1 MVSLDFEAIRSAPVS
16 DTPFRHFVAPRV
28 LTGDSLKAVNTDYP
42 AVDRPGSFPLET
54 LRYGGAFRDLVAQ
67 LRGPELTR
75 IMEEKLDIDLAGRP
89 TMLTVRGICRSSD
102 GQIHTDSKGKLV
114 TALLY
119 MNTEW
124 NADGGR
130 LRLLRKPDDLE
141 DYVSEVPPEE
151 GTLLVFRN
159 EANAW
164 HGHKPFDGPR
174 RTLQL
179 NWVVGNAYLVR
190 EKVRH
195 TISAF
200 AKRLKG
206 AA

>member
-1 MVSLDFEAIRSAPVS
+1 MVTLDFDAVRAAPVA
-16 DTPFRHFVAPRV
+16 DQPFLHFMAPRV
-28 LTGDSLKAVNTDYP
+28 LNGPSLAAVNADYP
-42 AVDRPGSFPLET
+42 KVNKPGSFPLHT
-54 LRYGGAFRDLVAQ
+54 LSYGKAFAEFAELIQA
-67 LRGPELTR
+67 PEMTR

-89 TMLTVRGICRSSD
+89 TMLTVRGMCRPSD

-130 LRLLRKPDDLE
+130 LRILRKPDDLE
-141 DYVSEVPPEE
+141 DFASEVPPQE
-151 GTLLVFRN
+151 GTLLVFKN
-159 EANAW
+159 GPNAW

-174 RTLQL
+174 RTVQL
-179 NWVVGNAYLVR
+179 NWVVGSGYLAK
-190 EKVRH
+190 EKIRH
-195 TISAF
+195 TVSAF